1 MSRDDD
7 FDLDPEEGLEAL
19 EALALALP
27 RPSPSPGLRDRL
39 LASVAAPERRLAPFA
54 DRLAALFDVA
64 VARASELLA
73 ALADPRAWKAL
84 SPGIGLVD
92 VDGGPAIAGAD
103 VGFVRVE
110 PGHTFPHHRH
120 LGSERALILRGALV
134 ESDGRIFRA
143 GDEARM
149 EAESEHSFAAGPDE
163 ALVFA
168 VVVFGV
174 DLPGYERTTPA
185 C

>member
-7 FDLDPEEGLEAL
+7 FDLDPDLDLEGL

-39 LASVAAPERRLAPFA
+39 LASVRAPERRLAPFA

-64 VARASELLA
+64 VARAGDLLT
-73 ALADPRAWKAL
+73 ALADPRTWKAL
-84 SPGIGLVD
+84 GPGIALID
-92 VDGGPAIAGAD
+92 VDGGPAVAGAD

-110 PGHTFPHHRH
+110 AGGTFPHHRH
-120 LGSERALILRGALV
+120 LGSERALILQGALV
-134 ESDGRIFRA
+134 EGDGRIFRA
-143 GDEARM
+143 GEEARM
-149 EAESEHSFAAGPDE
+149 NAGSEHSFAAGPDE
-163 ALVFA
+163 ALIFA

-174 DLPGYERTTPA
+174 DLPGYERSTPA